1 MNPTTPRAPNP
12 ARRSAAGFRLLA
24 VFTAAAALG
33 ALLPSDARAQVAQAW
48 SNDTPLDPYT
58 IWKGARV
65 LAMGDLSVAIE
76 DDRNPFNP
84 YGYSG
89 NPAGL
94 LTARDTSWA
103 EQSSHYRDY
112 FDRYYSKGNSV
123 LARTSSVRFG
133 WLVGNKWAVAGDV
146 SYASLHA
153 SRHDQGTIEDQSR
166 FIRDFDVSLPD
177 YFIPRVGDR
186 TIGAGVD
193 YPSASATYARR
204 FRSWFTLGGR
214 FGYRSETEDRTVL
227 NDPYDFDNKSSA
239 TEIGGGVLL
248 HPALFRD
255 KMRVGF
261 YASWTGDDV
270 KGISSSPLNEDSY
283 DLSRPLVSYGGQLE
297 IRRGWIHGIVE
308 GHHHSY
314 DGEQIARVNW
324 APQFFLNPYPST
336 VDARFVFKKTW
347 TSGLVGL
354 RHNQV
359 KTRWM
364 VNVPGTPMHVGAR
377 WAYYREYQ
385 WDHPLPDVLSPLL
398 AIDVRRLG
406 YDGAGGFSFDLP
418 ADQGTVA
425 CEVQLSREQRAD
437 WSQETDPSAP
447 PPTIPD
453 VTIGQV
459 SYRFGAEYKARP
471 WLPIRAGVAIR
482 RYDPDRSDGNPPI
495 RGIRLSAGASYRLN
509 SLGIVID
516 AAWSHEHFHYAPSD
530 PSIEIGK
537 SDEAALSLQRLF

>member
-1 MNPTTPRAPNP
+1 MNPTTPVASNSG
-12 ARRSAAGFRLLA
+12 RRSAAGFRRLVA
-24 VFTAAAALG
+24 IAAAAAL
-33 ALLPSDARAQVAQAW
+33 AAFLPSGARAQVAQAW

-58 IWKGARV
+58 LWKGARV
-65 LAMGDLSVAIE
+65 LAMGDLSVAVE

-112 FDRYYSKGNSV
+112 FDRYYAKYNSV
-123 LARTSSVRFG
+123 LTRTSSARFG
-133 WLVGNKWAVAGDV
+133 WLVGSKWALAGDI
-146 SYASLHA
+146 SYATMHA
-153 SRHDQGTIEDQSR
+153 SRHDQGTAADGSR

-177 YFIPRVGDR
+177 YFIPRSGDR

-193 YPSASATYARR
+193 YPSAALTYSRR
-204 FRSWFTLGGR
+204 FRSWFTLGGH
-214 FGYRSETEDRTVL
+214 FGFRDEREDRTVL
-227 NDPYDFDNKSSA
+227 NDPYDFDNHASA

-248 HPALFRD
+248 HPAFFRE
-255 KMRVGF
+255 RIRLGF

-270 KGISSSPLNEDSY
+270 KGISSSTLNEDSY
-283 DLSRPLVSYGGQLE
+283 DLSRPLVSYGTQLE
-297 IRRGWIHGIVE
+297 VRRAWLHGIVE

-324 APQFFLNPYPST
+324 APQFFLNPNLSQ
-336 VDARFVFKKTW
+336 VDPRFVFKKKW
-347 TSGLVGL
+347 SSGLVGL

-364 VNVPGTPMHVGAR
+364 ADVPNTPVHVGAR
-377 WAYYREYQ
+377 WAYYREYE
-385 WDHPLPDVLSPLL
+385 WDRPLPGVLSPMLP
-398 AIDVRRLG
+398 IDVRRLG
-406 YDGAGGFSFDLP
+406 YDGAGGVSFDLP
-418 ADQGTVA
+418 AQEGTVA
-425 CEVQLSREQRAD
+425 LEVQLSREQRAD
-437 WSQETDPSAP
+437 WTQERDPFAP
-447 PPTIPD
+447 PPSVPD

-459 SYRFGAEYKARP
+459 SYHFGAEYKARP
-471 WLPIRAGVAIR
+471 WLPIRAGVALR
-482 RYDPDRSDGNPPI
+482 RYDPDRRDGNPPI

-509 SLGIVID
+509 SLGVVVD
-516 AAWSHEHFHYAPSD
+516 GAWSHEHFRYTPLD

-537 SDEAALSLQRLF
+537 SDQVALSLQRLF